1 MEFLI
6 FFGFWHKN
14 SVIFREIFASGGGK
28 TPPPPKPDPK
38 GFTEIYLCDRMQMF
52 IK

>member
-6 FFGFWHKN
+6 FFVFWHKN
-14 SVIFREIFASGGGK
+14 SVIFREIFASGGGV
-28 TPPPPKPDPK
+28 KPDPK
-38 GFTEIYLCDRMQMF
+38 GYTGMSLCGHMQRF

>member
-6 FFGFWHKN
+6 FFGFWYKN
-14 SVIFREIFASGGGK
+14 SVIFREIFASGGGL
-28 TPPPPKPDPK
+28 KPDPK
-38 GFTEIYLCDRMQMF
+38 GFTEIYLCDKMQMF

>member
-6 FFGFWHKN
+6 FFVFWHKN
-14 SVIFREIFASGGGK
+14 SVIFREIFASGGGV
-28 TPPPPKPDPK
+28 KPHPK
-38 GFTEIYLCDRMQMF
+38 GVTKINLCDKMQMF

>member
-14 SVIFREIFASGGGK
+14 SVIFREIFASGGGGEK
-28 TPPPPKPDPK
+28 TDSK
-38 GFTEIYLCDRMQMF
+38 GVYRNIFM
-52 IK
+52 

>member
-28 TPPPPKPDPK
+28 TRSQ
-38 GFTEIYLCDRMQMF
+38 GVYRNMF
-52 IK
+52 M

>member
-6 FFGFWHKN
+6 FFVFWHKN
-14 SVIFREIFASGGGK
+14 SVIFREIFASGGGVK
-28 TPPPPKPDPK
+28 TDPK
-38 GFTEIYLCDRMQMF
+38 GFTEIYLCYKIQMF

>member
-14 SVIFREIFASGGGK
+14 SVIFREIFVSGGGK
-28 TPPPPKPDPK
+28 TRSQ
-38 GFTEIYLCDRMQMF
+38 GVYRNIFM
-52 IK
+52 

>member
-14 SVIFREIFASGGGK
+14 SVIFREIFVSGGGV
-28 TPPPPKPDPK
+28 KPGPK
-38 GFTEIYLCDRMQMF
+38 GFKEIYLCDRMQMF
-52 IK
+52 IN